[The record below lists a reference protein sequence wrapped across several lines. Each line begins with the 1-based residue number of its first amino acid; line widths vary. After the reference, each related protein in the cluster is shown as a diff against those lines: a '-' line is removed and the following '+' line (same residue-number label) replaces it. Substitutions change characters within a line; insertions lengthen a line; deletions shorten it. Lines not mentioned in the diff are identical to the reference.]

1 MGGADN
7 NNKLNSLI
15 PKEDALIGERL
26 ADAALVRRAQ
36 QGDNQAF
43 NLLVLK
49 YQIRL
54 ERVIARYVRDP
65 HEVFDLTQE
74 TFIKAYR
81 GLDQFRGTSS
91 FYTWVYRIAVNTAKN
106 YLVAL
111 TRRPPDS
118 DVDAQ
123 SEGMTTANY
132 VELRTENNPE
142 HLLLRDEIERTVFQ
156 VINTLPLELRIAIIL
171 RELEGMSY
179 EEIAEIMHCP
189 LGTVRSRIFRA
200 REAIDANV
208 QPLLND

>member
-1 MGGADN
+1 M
-7 NNKLNSLI
+7 S
-15 PKEDALIGERL
+15 ERL

-49 YQIRL
+49 YQTRL
-54 ERVIARYVRDP
+54 EKVIARYVRDP

-81 GLDQFRGTSS
+81 ALDHFRGTSS

-106 YLVAL
+106 YLIAL
-111 TRRPPDS
+111 TRRPPDR

-123 SEGMTTANY
+123 LDI
-132 VELRTENNPE
+132 ELRADVNPE
-142 HLLLRDEIERTVFQ
+142 QLLLRDEIERTVFQ
-156 VINTLPLELRIAIIL
+156 VINTLPLELRVSIIL
-171 RELEGMSY
+171 RELEGLSY
-179 EEIAEIMHCP
+179 DEIAQIMHCP

-200 REAIDANV
+200 REAIDNQV
-208 QPLLND
+208 QPLLRD

>member
-1 MGGADN
+1 MDT
-7 NNKLNSLI
+7 NNKLNSLAL
-15 PKEDALIGERL
+15 KEDTLIGERL

-36 QGDNQAF
+36 QGDKQAF

-49 YQIRL
+49 YQLKL
-54 ERVIARYVRDP
+54 EKVIARYVRDP

-81 GLDQFRGTSS
+81 ALERFKGTSS

-106 YLVAL
+106 YLLAL
-111 TRRPPDS
+111 TRRPPDR

-123 SEGMTTANY
+123 MDI
-132 VELRTENNPE
+132 ELSAEVNPE

-156 VINTLPLELRIAIIL
+156 VINTLPLELRVAIIL
-171 RELEGMSY
+171 RELEGLSY
-179 EEIAEIMHCP
+179 EEIADIMHCP

-200 REAIDANV
+200 RETIDNHV
-208 QPLLND
+208 QPLLRD

>member
-1 MGGADN
+1 MTTY
-7 NNKLNSLI
+7 NKLNDLTL
-15 PKEDALIGERL
+15 KEDVLIGERL

-36 QGDNQAF
+36 QGDKQAF

-49 YQIRL
+49 YQLKI
-54 ERVIARYVRDP
+54 EKVIARYVRDP

-81 GLDQFRGTSS
+81 ALEQFRGTSS
-91 FYTWVYRIAVNTAKN
+91 FYTWLYRIGVNTAKN

-111 TRRPPDS
+111 MRRPPDT
-118 DVDAQ
+118 DIDAHVDIELSAQ
-123 SEGMTTANY
+123 AS
-132 VELRTENNPE
+132 PE

-156 VINTLPLELRIAIIL
+156 VINTLPLELRVAIIL
-171 RELEGMSY
+171 RELEGLSY
-179 EEIAEIMHCP
+179 DEIAQVMHCP

-200 REAIDANV
+200 REVIDHHI

>member
-1 MGGADN
+1 MDTHS
-7 NNKLNSLI
+7 KLNGLAL
-15 PKEDALIGERL
+15 KEDVLISERL

-36 QGDNQAF
+36 QGDKQAF

-49 YQIRL
+49 YQSRL
-54 ERVIARYVRDP
+54 EKVIARYVRDP

-81 GLDQFRGTSS
+81 ALEQFRGTSS

-106 YLVAL
+106 YLIAL
-111 TRRPPDS
+111 TRRPPDT

-123 SEGMTTANY
+123 LDI
-132 VELRTENNPE
+132 ELGSGLDPE
-142 HLLLRDEIERTVFQ
+142 RLLLRDEIERTVFQ
-156 VINTLPLELRIAIIL
+156 VINGLPLELRVAIIL

-179 EEIAEIMHCP
+179 DEIAEIMDCP

-200 REAIDANV
+200 REAIDNEV
-208 QPLLND
+208 QPLLQD